1 MRTLATR
8 FLLTLLCC
16 LLPTFAAAATTRSI
30 HVEWGYT
37 PPSTPAVTG
46 FKLYQEGTFACL
58 NNDPAATSMDCQ
70 VTLTADTTNFT
81 LTATFSDGTESPH
94 SAPFSF
100 TATADTSTDTTTSSS
115 TDSTSSGDGR

>member
-1 MRTLATR
+1 MVNLMRTLATR

-46 FKLYQEGTFACL
+46 FKLYQEGANVCQTQE
-58 NNDPAATSMDCQ
+58 PSATAMDCT

-94 SAPFSF
+94 SSPFPLTS
-100 TATADTSTDTTTSSS
+100 AADSSTGTTTP
-115 TDSTSSGDGR
+115 TDIPR